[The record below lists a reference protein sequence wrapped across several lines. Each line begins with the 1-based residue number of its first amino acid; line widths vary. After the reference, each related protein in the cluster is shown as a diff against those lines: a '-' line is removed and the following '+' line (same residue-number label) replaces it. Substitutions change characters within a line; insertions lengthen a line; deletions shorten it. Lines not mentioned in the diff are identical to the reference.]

1 MKRLLFVLL
10 ILAVSLSL
18 FASSF
23 TSFMPLEREYRAMGC
38 SGMSL
43 KGVEK
48 GFYINPASLSNDKFN
63 LVLPSLEVGVGSF
76 SEIIEVSSNAFNSDD
91 FVDSANQVLSK
102 LTGTIPILNINASSS
117 LVLFG
122 LGGSLNLSG
131 GLNTSGEGLSVGLIP
146 FLKIASSFGY
156 GHGFDISDN
165 MRLEVGGVAHVSSF
179 FYSSPVGIAELVD
192 VLATSTLDSIEL
204 KYTNTSFSMDLG
216 TTLRLQNGF
225 SFAMSL
231 LDIGKG
237 FDSVDIITG
246 EKERVKSNFYLNVGS
261 GWERVFWK
269 WLGIK
274 ASLDFNDIVGF
285 VKNASFSN
293 FLYHTNMG
301 LKLNLT
307 KGIGVMCG
315 LKGGYPS
322 LGADLKLW
330 FIDLS
335 VLYTMDEYSEYVGY
349 NPRDTL
355 SVLLRLEF

>member
-1 MKRLLFVLL
+1 M
-10 ILAVSLSL
+10 
-18 FASSF
+18 
-23 TSFMPLEREYRAMGC
+23 
-38 SGMSL
+38 
-43 KGVEK
+43 
-48 GFYINPASLSNDKFN
+48 
-63 LVLPSLEVGVGSF
+63 
-76 SEIIEVSSNAFNSDD
+76 
-91 FVDSANQVLSK
+91 
-102 LTGTIPILNINASSS
+102 
-117 LVLFG
+117 
-122 LGGSLNLSG
+122 
-131 GLNTSGEGLSVGLIP
+131 
-146 FLKIASSFGY
+146 
-156 GHGFDISDN
+156 
-165 MRLEVGGVAHVSSF
+165 
-179 FYSSPVGIAELVD
+179 
-192 VLATSTLDSIEL
+192 
-204 KYTNTSFSMDLG
+204 
-216 TTLRLQNGF
+216 QNGF